1 MSRAVQWLKHKGGE
15 LLPIALFFFVV
26 FNVRTITDALVFGRG
41 TATPFS
47 VLRLAVLALIVG
59 KVLLLT
65 DLLPFVNAFP
75 GKPLIYNTLWKSLMY
90 GLAALLY
97 RLLEPLIP
105 LIRRYHSLSDAL
117 PPYRANVDWSRFWGI
132 QIWLFALLLLFV
144 AARELVRA
152 IGGGRVVGELFFR
165 RRAA

>member
-41 TATPFS
+41 TGTPFG
-47 VLRLAVLALIVG
+47 VLRLAVLALVVG

-97 RLLEPLIP
+97 RLLESLIP
-105 LIRRYHSLSDAL
+105 LVRRYHSLRDAL
-117 PPYRANVDWSRFWGI
+117 PRYRANVDWSRFWGI

-152 IGGGRVVGELFFR
+152 IGGGRVVSELFFR